1 MSHPR
6 AVETVSAVR
15 GDVSRKC
22 RIPQLRAAPAPRVAP
37 QLAARLRALAAPAAA
52 ALAAPALAAAA
63 LAGRQLPEA
72 ARVLARGA
80 QQPDQRL
87 RREASAG

>member
-6 AVETVSAVR
+6 AVETVSAAR
-15 GDVSRKC
+15 EDVSRKC

-52 ALAAPALAAAA
+52 ALAAAALAAAALAAAA

-72 ARVLARGA
+72 ARKL
-80 QQPDQRL
+80 
-87 RREASAG
+87 